1 MDKKKSF
8 ARGLLF
14 AVLSAAMTLLAS
26 YIAYILDIPN
36 PVIVLVIFMIVFTA
50 GLGNISGAVSAACII
65 FYALFFFSD
74 DHNIISFS
82 AENRYKC
89 MVIILSLI
97 AIYLLVALLKS
108 RYDKAYASLV
118 ELNRK
123 LKEQNHTLE
132 DESDRDA
139 LTGIYNRRGGDRRVA
154 TCLSENKDRS
164 FQAVFAAMDID
175 NFKQINDV
183 YGHAAGD
190 EAIQLLVTKMQ
201 EAFGGYSILIRN
213 GGDEFQALL
222 YGDSSEVM
230 EKKVLSFAD
239 ETFHMNSEGQE
250 FDFHISCGYA
260 FYPSQAD
267 NMSDLYHKADIAL
280 YDVKMSGKHKALP
293 YTWTSDTRRPEQ
305 LTLTVSSLSNNLPVA
320 FMIYRADD
328 TEEILIA
335 SETLLT
341 MCGCS
346 SFDEFVAYTG
356 GSFRGFVYPEDVDQ
370 VEQSIEAQ
378 IQSNK
383 REIDE
388 VDYRI
393 RTRDGRIR
401 RIRDLGRLIHDPGL
415 GDLFYVALYDRDTTN
430 RTRDKHV

>member
-36 PVIVLVIFMIVFTA
+36 PVIVLVILMMLFTA
-50 GLGNISGAVSAACII
+50 GFGNVSGAISAACII

-74 DHNIISFS
+74 DHTLISFS

-108 RYDKAYASLV
+108 RNDKAYASLV

-139 LTGIYNRRGGDRRVA
+139 LTGIYNRRGGDKRVA
-154 TCLSENKDRS
+154 ICLSGNNDS
-164 FQAVFAAMDID
+164 TFQAVFAAMDID

-190 EAIQLLVTKMQ
+190 EAIKLLTARMQ
-201 EAFGGYSILIRN
+201 DAFGKYSILIRN
-213 GGDEFQALL
+213 GGDEFQAFL
-222 YGDSSEVM
+222 YGDDCT
-230 EKKVLSFAD
+230 VLEQKIVSFTD
-239 ETFHMNSEGQE
+239 ETFHASTGEQE

-267 NMSDLYHKADIAL
+267 NMIDLYHKADIAL
-280 YDVKMSGKHKALP
+280 YDVKMSGKHNALP

-341 MCGCS
+341 ICGCS
-346 SFDEFVAYTG
+346 SFDEFIAYTG

-378 IQSNK
+378 IQGNK

-415 GDLFYVALYDRDTTN
+415 GDLFYVALYDRDATN
-430 RTRDKHV
+430 RTRDKPV